1 MCLCY
6 EPIMEF
12 EDKKCS
18 TGYEKKKMYD
28 NKYNNIVLVLESKG
42 FYLEGVY
49 FWKKL
54 TENMSF
60 KIYINNF
67 LEIFISLFSFKNKV
81 LLEMTCSEHRLVTV
95 INLIEDNLF
104 VFSCLTQMIG
114 EHAFFIDVIPDEFK
128 VIQIFLGIENYR
140 IFLKRDELG
149 FTLFSKL

>member
-1 MCLCY
+1 
-6 EPIMEF
+6 MEF
-12 EDKKCS
+12 EGKYCS
-18 TGYEKKKMYD
+18 NGYETKKMHD
-28 NKYNNIVLVLESKG
+28 NKYKDIAFVLESKG
-42 FYLEGVY
+42 FYLEGVC

-67 LEIFISLFSFKNKV
+67 LEIFISLFSFENRV
-81 LLEMTCSEHRLVTV
+81 LLEMTRSEHRLVTV
-95 INLIEDNLF
+95 IDLIEDNLF

-128 VIQIFLGIENYR
+128 VIEIFLGIENYR
-140 IFLKRDELG
+140 IFIKRDELG

>member
-1 MCLCY
+1 
-6 EPIMEF
+6 MES
-12 EDKKCS
+12 EDKYCS
-18 TGYEKKKMYD
+18 TGYEKKRMYD
-28 NKYNNIVLVLESKG
+28 NKYNDIVFVLESKG

-54 TENMSF
+54 TENISF

-67 LEIFISLFSFKNKV
+67 LEIFISLFSFEKKV
-81 LLEMTCSEHRLVTV
+81 MLEETCSKHRLVTV

-114 EHAFFIDVIPDEFK
+114 KHAFVIDVIPDEFK
-128 VIQIFLGIENYR
+128 VSEIFLGIENYR
-140 IFLKRDELG
+140 IFIKRDELG

>member
-1 MCLCY
+1 
-6 EPIMEF
+6 MEF